1 MRIAILTAITRDK
14 PAGLSDPVLGPA
26 HEGVDYFA
34 FVDRPFPCNVWNQ
47 IRLPNFSNIDQWTG
61 RRNAKYP
68 KVFGSFVIPGY
79 DFYIWQDSYLET
91 RVPPKAIVETFL
103 QGDADIALFRHPER
117 DCVYDEMNFVKQI
130 NYDNHNVLDEC
141 INFYRSKGYP
151 EKNGML
157 FELSAFVYRNNDR
170 MRLFMLS
177 WWELINKFSSRDQ
190 CTFPYLMWKYNIK
203 YNLFPGTARIH
214 NGGNDIFECV
224 RRY

>member
-34 FVDRPFPCNVWNQ
+34 FVDQPFPCNVWNQ
-47 IRLPNFSNIDQWTG
+47 IQLPNFSNIDQWTG

-177 WWELINKFSSRDQ
+177 WWELINKFASRDQ